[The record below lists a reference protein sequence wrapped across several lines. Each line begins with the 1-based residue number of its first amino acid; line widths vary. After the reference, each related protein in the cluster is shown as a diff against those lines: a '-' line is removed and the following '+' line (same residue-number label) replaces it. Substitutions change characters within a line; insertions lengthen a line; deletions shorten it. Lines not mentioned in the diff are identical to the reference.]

1 MARYMGGPRG
11 RRARDA
17 LPAPL
22 IASPVSSDR
31 EIDEIGDSDED
42 PTSAILQQ
50 NKDEIPDSDD
60 TGSSSQVCFL
70 PIANNFLLTDNMFE
84 G

>member
-11 RRARDA
+11 RCGRDS
-17 LPAPL
+17 LSAPL

-31 EIDEIGDSDED
+31 EIDEIGESDED

-70 PIANNFLLTDNMFE
+70 SIASNLLLTDNPFE

>member
-11 RRARDA
+11 RRGRDG
-17 LPAPL
+17 LSAP
-22 IASPVSSDR
+22 SPVSSDR
-31 EIDEIGDSDED
+31 EIDEIGESDED

-70 PIANNFLLTDNMFE
+70 PIANNLLLTDNPFE